1 MTDPSPLVATD
12 RLLAFQTPAD
22 PDDAYENRIHIPDA
36 DRHLAAWPKDA
47 ATFRRS
53 FAGADLNLAYGS
65 SKRTHY
71 DLFTPKGGIEAA
83 CGLAAFVHGGYWVAL
98 SKDDFSHMAAGLLA
112 RGWAVAILGYTLAPQ
127 ARITQITQEI
137 STAVEHLGKTGTGP
151 LRLIGHSA
159 GGHLVSRMMCDD
171 ITFGPVT
178 TQRLDRVLS
187 VSGLHDLRPLQRLA
201 KNELWQL
208 DDNESQAESPLLRTP
223 RPGIDLVCLAGA
235 DERPEF
241 IRQNAIL
248 PLAWQGLGANC
259 HSQLLAGHN
268 HFTIIE
274 TMTQPDSR
282 LCELVDGPLA

>member
-1 MTDPSPLVATD
+1 MTDPSPLVATN
-12 RLLAFQTPAD
+12 RLLAFQTPTD
-22 PDDAYENRIHIPDA
+22 PDDAYENRIHIPNA

-47 ATFRRS
+47 ATFRKS

-98 SKDDFSHMAAGLLA
+98 SKDDFSHMAAGLIA

-235 DERPEF
+235 NERPEF

>member
-1 MTDPSPLVATD
+1 MTDPSPLVATE

-22 PDDAYENRIHIPDA
+22 PDDAYENRIHIPNA

-53 FAGADLNLAYGS
+53 FAGADVNLAYGN
-65 SKRTHY
+65 SKRTYY
-71 DLFTPKGGIEAA
+71 DLFTPQGGIEAA

-159 GGHLVSRMMCDD
+159 GGHLVGRMMCDD
-171 ITFGPVT
+171 INFGPVT

-208 DDNESQAESPLLRTP
+208 DDNESHAESPLLRTP

-248 PLAWQGLGANC
+248 PIVWQGLGANC

-274 TMTQPDSR
+274 TMTRADSH
-282 LCELVDGPLA
+282 LCELVDCPLS

>member
-12 RLLAFQTPAD
+12 GLLAFQTPAD

-47 ATFRRS
+47 ATFRRP
-53 FAGADLNLAYGS
+53 FAGTDLNLAYGS

-98 SKDDFSHMAAGLLA
+98 SKNDFSHMAAGLLA

-127 ARITQITQEI
+127 ARITQITREI

-208 DDNESQAESPLLRTP
+208 DDNESHAESPLLRTP

>member
-1 MTDPSPLVATD
+1 MTDPSPLVATE

-53 FAGADLNLAYGS
+53 FAGANLNLAYGS

-208 DDNESQAESPLLRTP
+208 DDNESHAESPLLRTP

-259 HSQLLAGHN
+259 HSQLLAEHN

>member
-1 MTDPSPLVATD
+1 MTDPSPLVATE

-53 FAGADLNLAYGS
+53 FAGTNLNLAYGS

-127 ARITQITQEI
+127 ARISQITQEI

-208 DDNESQAESPLLRTP
+208 DDNESHAESPLLRTP

-274 TMTQPDSR
+274 TMTRPDSR

>member
-1 MTDPSPLVATD
+1 MTDPSPLVATE

-22 PDDAYENRIHIPDA
+22 LDDAYENRIHIPDA

-53 FAGADLNLAYGS
+53 FAGTDLNLAYGS

-83 CGLAAFVHGGYWVAL
+83 CGLAAFVHGGYWLAL

-201 KNELWQL
+201 KNDLWQL
-208 DDNESQAESPLLRTP
+208 DNNESHAESPLLRTP
-223 RPGIDLVCLAGA
+223 RPGLDLVCFAGA

>member
-1 MTDPSPLVATD
+1 MIDPSPLVATE
-12 RLLAFQTPAD
+12 RLLAFPTPAD

-171 ITFGPVT
+171 INFGPVT

-208 DDNESQAESPLLRTP
+208 DDNESHAESPLLRTP

-248 PLAWQGLGANC
+248 PLVWQGLGANC

-274 TMTQPDSR
+274 TMTRANSG
-282 LCELVDGPLA
+282 LCELVDCPLS

>member
-1 MTDPSPLVATD
+1 MTDPSPLVATE

-53 FAGADLNLAYGS
+53 FAGANLNLAYGS

-127 ARITQITQEI
+127 ARITQITKEI
-137 STAVEHLGKTGTGP
+137 SKAVERLGKTGTGP

-171 ITFGPVT
+171 INFGPVT

-208 DDNESQAESPLLRTP
+208 DDNESHAESPLLRTP

-248 PLAWQGLGANC
+248 PLVWQGLGANC

-274 TMTQPDSR
+274 TMTRADSR
-282 LCELVDGPLA
+282 LCELVDCPLS

>member
-12 RLLAFQTPAD
+12 RLLAFRTPAD

-53 FAGADLNLAYGS
+53 FAGANLNLAYGS

-201 KNELWQL
+201 KNELWQI
-208 DDNESQAESPLLRTP
+208 DDNEGHAESPLLRTP

>member
-12 RLLAFQTPAD
+12 RLLAFRTPAD

-53 FAGADLNLAYGS
+53 FAGANLNLAYGS

-83 CGLAAFVHGGYWVAL
+83 CGLAAFVHGGYWLAL

-171 ITFGPVT
+171 INFGPVT

-208 DDNESQAESPLLRTP
+208 DYNESHAESSLLRTP
-223 RPGIDLVCLAGA
+223 RPGIDLVCVAGA

-268 HFTIIE
+268 HFTVIE
-274 TMTQPDSR
+274 TMTRSDSR
-282 LCELVDGPLA
+282 LCDLVDGPLA

>member
-12 RLLAFQTPAD
+12 RLLAFRTPAD

-53 FAGADLNLAYGS
+53 FAGANLNLAYGS

-83 CGLAAFVHGGYWVAL
+83 CGLAAFVHGGYWLAL

-127 ARITQITQEI
+127 ARITQITREI
-137 STAVEHLGKTGTGP
+137 STAIEHLSKTGKGP

-171 ITFGPVT
+171 INFGPVT

-208 DDNESQAESPLLRTP
+208 DYNESHAESSLLRTP
-223 RPGIDLVCLAGA
+223 RPGIDLVCVAGA

-248 PLAWQGLGANC
+248 PLVWQGLGANC

-274 TMTQPDSR
+274 TMTRADSH
-282 LCELVDGPLA
+282 LCELVDCPLS

>member
-36 DRHLAAWPKDA
+36 DRHLATWPKDA

-127 ARITQITQEI
+127 ARITQITREI

-171 ITFGPVT
+171 ITFGPIT

-208 DDNESQAESPLLRTP
+208 DDNESHAESPLLRTP

-259 HSQLLAGHN
+259 HSQLLTGHN

>member
-127 ARITQITQEI
+127 ARITQITREI

-208 DDNESQAESPLLRTP
+208 DDNESHAESPLLRTP

>member
-36 DRHLAAWPKDA
+36 DRHLAAWPNDA

-127 ARITQITQEI
+127 ARITQITREI

-208 DDNESQAESPLLRTP
+208 DDNESHAESPLLRTP

>member
-1 MTDPSPLVATD
+1 
-12 RLLAFQTPAD
+12 
-22 PDDAYENRIHIPDA
+22 
-36 DRHLAAWPKDA
+36 
-47 ATFRRS
+47 
-53 FAGADLNLAYGS
+53 
-65 SKRTHY
+65 
-71 DLFTPKGGIEAA
+71 
-83 CGLAAFVHGGYWVAL
+83 
-98 SKDDFSHMAAGLLA
+98 MAAGLLA

-171 ITFGPVT
+171 INFGPVT
-178 TQRLDRVLS
+178 KQRLDRVLS
-187 VSGLHDLRPLQRLA
+187 VSGLHDLRLLQRLA

-208 DDNESQAESPLLRTP
+208 DDKESHAESPLLRTP

-248 PLAWQGLGANC
+248 PLVWQGLGANC

-274 TMTQPDSR
+274 PMTRADSR
-282 LCELVDGPLA
+282 LCQLVDCPLG

>member
-12 RLLAFQTPAD
+12 RLLSFQTPAD

-112 RGWAVAILGYTLAPQ
+112 RGWAVAILSYTLAPQ
-127 ARITQITQEI
+127 ARITQITREI
-137 STAVEHLGKTGTGP
+137 STAIEHLGKTGTGP

-171 ITFGPVT
+171 INFGPVT

-208 DDNESQAESPLLRTP
+208 DENESHAESPLLRTP

-248 PLAWQGLGANC
+248 PLVWQGLGANC

-274 TMTQPDSR
+274 TMTRADSR
-282 LCELVDGPLA
+282 LCELVDCPLS

>member
-1 MTDPSPLVATD
+1 MTDPSPLVATE

-53 FAGADLNLAYGS
+53 FAGANLNLAYGS

-127 ARITQITQEI
+127 ARITQITKEI
-137 STAVEHLGKTGTGP
+137 STAVEHLSKTGTGP

-171 ITFGPVT
+171 INFGPGT

-187 VSGLHDLRPLQRLA
+187 VSGLHDLRPLKRLA

-208 DDNESQAESPLLRTP
+208 DDNESHAESPLLRTP

-235 DERPEF
+235 DERLEF

-248 PLAWQGLGANC
+248 PLVWQGLGANC

-274 TMTQPDSR
+274 TMTRANSR
-282 LCELVDGPLA
+282 LCELVDCPLS

>member
-1 MTDPSPLVATD
+1 MTDPSPLVATE

-171 ITFGPVT
+171 INFGPVT

-208 DDNESQAESPLLRTP
+208 DDNESHAESPLLRTP

-248 PLAWQGLGANC
+248 PLVWQGLGANC

-274 TMTQPDSR
+274 TMTRANSR
-282 LCELVDGPLA
+282 LCELVDCPLS

>member
-1 MTDPSPLVATD
+1 MTDPSPLVATE

-22 PDDAYENRIHIPDA
+22 PDDAYENRIHIPNA
-36 DRHLAAWPKDA
+36 YRHLAAWPKDA

-65 SKRTHY
+65 SKRTYY
-71 DLFTPKGGIEAA
+71 DLFTPQGGIEAA

-112 RGWAVAILGYTLAPQ
+112 RGWAVAILSYTLAPQ
-127 ARITQITQEI
+127 ARITQITREI

-171 ITFGPVT
+171 INFGPVT

-208 DDNESQAESPLLRTP
+208 DENESHAESPLLRTP

-248 PLAWQGLGANC
+248 PRSRA
-259 HSQLLAGHN
+259 
-268 HFTIIE
+268 TE
-274 TMTQPDSR
+274 TGMGR
-282 LCELVDGPLA
+282 YRR

>member
-83 CGLAAFVHGGYWVAL
+83 CGLAAFVHGGYWLAL

-208 DDNESQAESPLLRTP
+208 DDNESHAESPLLRTP

>member
-1 MTDPSPLVATD
+1 MTDPSPLVATE

-22 PDDAYENRIHIPDA
+22 PDDAYENRIHIPNA
-36 DRHLAAWPKDA
+36 DWHLAAWPKDA
-47 ATFRRS
+47 ATFRKS
-53 FAGADLNLAYGS
+53 FAGAFLNLAYGS
-65 SKRTHY
+65 SKRTYY
-71 DLFTPKGGIEAA
+71 DLFTPPGGIEAA

-112 RGWAVAILGYTLAPQ
+112 RGWAVAILSYTLAPQ
-127 ARITQITQEI
+127 ARITEITQEI

-171 ITFGPVT
+171 INFGPVT

-208 DDNESQAESPLLRTP
+208 DENESHAESPLLRTP

-248 PLAWQGLGANC
+248 PLVWQGLGANC

-274 TMTQPDSR
+274 TMTRADSR
-282 LCELVDGPLA
+282 LCELVDCPLS

>member
-1 MTDPSPLVATD
+1 MTDPPPLAATE

-22 PDDAYENRIHIPDA
+22 LDDAYENRIHIPNA
-36 DRHLAAWPKDA
+36 DRHLATWPKDA

-53 FAGADLNLAYGS
+53 FADADLNLAYGS
-65 SKRTHY
+65 SKRTYY
-71 DLFTPKGGIEAA
+71 DLFTPKGGIEAS

-171 ITFGPVT
+171 INFGPVT

-201 KNELWQL
+201 KNKLWQL
-208 DDNESQAESPLLRTP
+208 DDNESHAESPLLRTP

-248 PLAWQGLGANC
+248 PLVWQGLGANC

-274 TMTQPDSR
+274 TMTQANSG
-282 LCELVDGPLA
+282 LCELVDCPLS

>member
-1 MTDPSPLVATD
+1 MTDPSPLVATK

-22 PDDAYENRIHIPDA
+22 PDDAYENRIHIPNA
-36 DRHLAAWPKDA
+36 DRHLATWPKDA

-53 FAGADLNLAYGS
+53 FADADLNLAYGS
-65 SKRTHY
+65 SKRTYY
-71 DLFTPKGGIEAA
+71 DLFTPQGGIEAS

-137 STAVEHLGKTGTGP
+137 STAVEHLGKTGSGP

-171 ITFGPVT
+171 INFGPVT

-208 DDNESQAESPLLRTP
+208 DDNESHAESPLLRTP

-248 PLAWQGLGANC
+248 PLVWQGLGANC

-274 TMTQPDSR
+274 TMTQANSG
-282 LCELVDGPLA
+282 LCELVDCPLS

>member
-208 DDNESQAESPLLRTP
+208 DDNESHAESPLLRTP

>member
-12 RLLAFQTPAD
+12 RLLAFRTPAD

-53 FAGADLNLAYGS
+53 FAGANLNLAYGS

-83 CGLAAFVHGGYWVAL
+83 CGLAAFVHGGYWLAL

-127 ARITQITQEI
+127 ARIADITQEI
-137 STAVEHLGKTGTGP
+137 AAAVTSLGKTGTGP
-151 LRLIGHSA
+151 IRLVGHSA

-171 ITFGPVT
+171 INLGAAAMG
-178 TQRLDRVLS
+178 RLDRILS
-187 VSGLHDLRPLQRLA
+187 VSGLHDLRPLQGLA
-201 KNELWQL
+201 KNELWRL
-208 DDNESQAESPLLRTP
+208 DDKESRAESPLLRTP

>member
-47 ATFRRS
+47 ATFRMS
-53 FAGADLNLAYGS
+53 FAGSDLNLAYGS

-235 DERPEF
+235 NERPEF

>member
-1 MTDPSPLVATD
+1 MTDPSPLVATE

-53 FAGADLNLAYGS
+53 FAGANLNLAYGS
-65 SKRTHY
+65 SKRTRY

-83 CGLAAFVHGGYWVAL
+83 CGLAAFVHGGYWLAL

-171 ITFGPVT
+171 INFGPVT

-208 DDNESQAESPLLRTP
+208 DDNESHAESPLLRTP

-248 PLAWQGLGANC
+248 PLVWQGLGANC

-274 TMTQPDSR
+274 TMTRANSR
-282 LCELVDGPLA
+282 LCELVDCPLS

>member
-1 MTDPSPLVATD
+1 MTDSSPLVATE

-22 PDDAYENRIHIPDA
+22 LDDAYENRIHIPNA

-53 FAGADLNLAYGS
+53 FADADLNLAYGS
-65 SKRTHY
+65 SERTYY
-71 DLFTPKGGIEAA
+71 DLFTPQGGIEAS

-137 STAVEHLGKTGTGP
+137 STAVEHLGQTGTGP

-171 ITFGPVT
+171 INFGPVT

-208 DDNESQAESPLLRTP
+208 DDNESNAESPLLRTP

-248 PLAWQGLGANC
+248 PLVWQGLGANC

-274 TMTQPDSR
+274 TMTRADSH
-282 LCELVDGPLA
+282 LCELVDCPLS

>member
-171 ITFGPVT
+171 INFGPVT

-208 DDNESQAESPLLRTP
+208 DDNESHAESPLLRTP

-248 PLAWQGLGANC
+248 PLVWQGLGANC

-268 HFTIIE
+268 HFTIIK
-274 TMTQPDSR
+274 TMTRANSR
-282 LCELVDGPLA
+282 LCELVDCPLS